1 MCMDYVRIKI
11 KYIYINLPDLG
22 SLFVNVIV
30 FVEAVNQKRKT
41 SSLFIIP
48 SKLKKYI

>member
-30 FVEAVNQKRKT
+30 FVEAVNQKRKNIF
-41 SSLFIIP
+41 FIYH
-48 SKLKKYI
+48 SFKA